1 MSSDIAQTFR
11 DMIAAGVTATEREL
25 LTVVGDLTR
34 VSISAAT
41 ELERL
46 AVAADMVNIAAATTS
61 TMPSVLDEDLKRWIS
76 GDRAAGST
84 YEGPAAWLETAR
96 LVLGHDLGPTCQP
109 ALIEAAEQLVA
120 ERETRRYGATL

>member
-25 LTVVGDLTR
+25 LAVVGDLTR

-46 AVAADMVNIAAATTS
+46 SVAADMVGVAATVS
-61 TMPSVLDEDLKRWIS
+61 TTPSVLGEDLKRWIS
-76 GDRAAGST
+76 GDRPAGNS

-120 ERETRRYGATL
+120 EYETQRYGVTL

>member
-11 DMIAAGVTATEREL
+11 GMIAAGGTATERDL
-25 LTVVGDLTR
+25 LAVVGDLTR

-46 AVAADMVNIAAATTS
+46 SVAADMVNVAAATTS

-76 GDRAAGST
+76 GDRPAGST

-96 LVLGHDLGPTCQP
+96 LVLGHDLGQAWVP
-109 ALIEAAEQLVA
+109 ALIEIAEQLIA
-120 ERETRRYGATL
+120 EYETQRYGVTL